1 MPGCFSRVPIAATH
15 DEINKDKKFSDDR
28 IFTVAQQKTDI
39 DRSDKI
45 RKEQSENLAISFV
58 SKQMTEQGTLRERER
73 RFKRSSHLLLIDGI
87 LYRCEQIIFLNSV
100 RYQIVNKTQSATGHA
115 GGARIAYKIVKKHVW
130 SCMHQYIKE
139 F

>member
-1 MPGCFSRVPIAATH
+1 MPGCFSRVPIAATN
-15 DEINKDKKFSDDR
+15 DEINKDKKFFDDR

-39 DRSDKI
+39 ERSGKI
-45 RKEQSENLAISFV
+45 RKEQSEYLAVSFV
-58 SKQMTEQGTLRERER
+58 SKQMTEQGTVRER
-73 RFKRSSHLLLIDGI
+73 RFKRSSHLSLIDGI
-87 LYRCEQIIFLNSV
+87 LYWGEQIILLNSV

-115 GGARIAYKIVKKHVW
+115 GGARIACKIVKKHVW

>member
-1 MPGCFSRVPIAATH
+1 MPGCFSRVPIAATN
-15 DEINKDKKFSDDR
+15 DEINKDKKFFDDR

-39 DRSDKI
+39 EWSGKI

-58 SKQMTEQGTLRERER
+58 SKQMTEQGTVRER
-73 RFKRSSHLLLIDGI
+73 RFKRSSYLSLIDGI
-87 LYRCEQIIFLNSV
+87 LYRGEQIILLYFV

-115 GGARIAYKIVKKHVW
+115 GGARIACKIVKKHFW
-130 SCMHQYIKE
+130 SCMHQYING

>member
-1 MPGCFSRVPIAATH
+1 MPGCFSHVPIAATH

-39 DRSDKI
+39 ERSDKI
-45 RKEQSENLAISFV
+45 RKEHSENLAISFV
-58 SKQMTEQGTLRERER
+58 SKQMTEQGTLRER

-115 GGARIAYKIVKKHVW
+115 GGARIACKIVKKHVW

>member
-58 SKQMTEQGTLRERER
+58 SKQMTEQGTLRER

-115 GGARIAYKIVKKHVW
+115 G
-130 SCMHQYIKE
+130 
-139 F
+139 

>member
-39 DRSDKI
+39 ERSDKI

-58 SKQMTEQGTLRERER
+58 SKQMTDQGTLREREEIQTLQSLIVDR
-73 RFKRSSHLLLIDGI
+73 RNTL
-87 LYRCEQIIFLNSV
+87 SV
-100 RYQIVNKTQSATGHA
+100 
-115 GGARIAYKIVKKHVW
+115 
-130 SCMHQYIKE
+130 
-139 F
+139 